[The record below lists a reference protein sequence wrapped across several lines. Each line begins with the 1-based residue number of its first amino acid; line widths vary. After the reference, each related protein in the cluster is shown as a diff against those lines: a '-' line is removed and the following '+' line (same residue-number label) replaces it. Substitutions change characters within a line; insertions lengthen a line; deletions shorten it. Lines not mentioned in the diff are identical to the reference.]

1 MKEPVGLFG
10 LFKIINRVLFV
21 INFSS
26 SSIFTS
32 KLSFSFSS
40 KGTGF
45 APVNLIMER

>member
-26 SSIFTS
+26 YS
-32 KLSFSFSS
+32 KTVRKNVDNFLGL
-40 KGTGF
+40 KM
-45 APVNLIMER
+45 IY